1 MRKFLLALIILL
13 GVVLVIGRSTELEAI
28 FDTLRKGDWRFLFLA
43 LVVELAWLVNVA
55 ASYRAIYR
63 AMGVNEKIG
72 NLFLAAT
79 AANFVNVVAPTAGVG
94 GVAVFISEARRR
106 GYSSARATVA
116 GVLYVLFDYAGF
128 LCVLALGFIVLFR
141 RNNLNAGELVASG
154 VLIVI
159 AAFMTTLLYLGMRSG
174 SELAAVLAWL
184 ARLVNR
190 LLQPFIHRPYLSEIH
205 ARAFAHDASQ
215 GLREVRHRP
224 EDLFFPAALALSNK
238 ALLIAILYLMFMAFD
253 VPLSIGTLVAGFSI
267 GYLFFIVSPTPA
279 GIGFV
284 EGALTL
290 ALGSMYIPLGA
301 AAVVALAYRG
311 VTFWVPLALGGMALR
326 YLHRN

>member
-1 MRKFLLALIILL
+1 MRKFLFALLLLL
-13 GVVLVIGRSTELEAI
+13 GVVFIIGRYTEIEAI
-28 FDTLRKGDWRFLFLA
+28 FETLQRGDWRFLLLA
-43 LVVELAWLVNVA
+43 LVVEAAWLLNVA

-63 AMGVNEKIG
+63 AIGVNEKIE

-106 GYSSARATVA
+106 GYSSGRATVA

-141 RNNLNAGELVASG
+141 RNNLNAGELIASSIL
-154 VLIVI
+154 VLI
-159 AAFMTTLLYLGMRSG
+159 AGFLATLLYLGMRSEN
-174 SELAAVLAWL
+174 ELATVLAWL
-184 ARLVNR
+184 VRHVNHI
-190 LLQPFIHRPYLSEIH
+190 LKPFIQRQYLSETR
-205 ARAFAHDASQ
+205 ARIFAHDAAQ
-215 GLREVRHRP
+215 GLREVRHSP
-224 EDLFFPAALALSNK
+224 ENLFFPAALALNNK
-238 ALLIAILYLMFMAFD
+238 ALLISVLLLMFMAFD
-253 VPLSIGTLVAGFSI
+253 VPLSLGTLIASFSI

-301 AAVVALAYRG
+301 AAVVTLAYRG
-311 VTFWVPLALGGMALR
+311 ITFWVPLALGGIALR
-326 YLHRN
+326 ILHNN